1 MMTHREVLIKKAGK
15 LFEEAE
21 SILKEAGFLAF
32 EDPNREITHTA
43 GGIKLTKKEQELEE
57 WVWRYRIFARKTGQ
71 RIVDYVEGK
80 IEFKDLKMPEF
91 FERNAVELKLFRG
104 KSKLKP
110 VCRGRYDK

>member
-1 MMTHREVLIKKAGK
+1 MMTHRELLIKKAGK

-43 GGIKLTKKEQELEE
+43 SGIKLTKKEQELEE

-91 FERNAVELKLFRG
+91 FERNAVELKLFRE

-110 VCRGRYDK
+110 VC

>member
-1 MMTHREVLIKKAGK
+1 MTHRELLIKKAGK

-43 GGIKLTKKEQELEE
+43 GGIKLTKKEQELEK

-80 IEFKDLKMPEF
+80 IEFKDLKMPKF
-91 FERNAVELKLFRG
+91 FERKAKELKL
-104 KSKLKP
+104 SKQNSI
-110 VCRGRYDK
+110 